1 MRQARRPAATT
12 RVCRYGENERR
23 PMSSPDDVLS
33 DQADSATAPPRAT
46 RREWIGL
53 AVLTLA
59 CLVYAM
65 DLTVLNLA
73 VPRLS
78 EDLRPSSAQLL
89 WIIDIYGFL
98 VSGALIT
105 AGSIGDRI
113 GRRKLLLIGAAW
125 FAIASLLAAF
135 STSPEMLIASRAA
148 MGIAGATIA
157 PSTLS
162 LIFAMF
168 LDPKQRS
175 TAIGMWVAAYSAGG
189 AIGPVFGGIL
199 LEFFWWGSVFLL
211 GVPVMVLLLVL
222 GPRMLPEYRDANAKR
237 LDLLSAAMSL
247 TAILSIVY
255 GLKEMAQDGIAPMP
269 VLAIVIGVAIGS
281 AFVRRQ
287 LTLDDPMIDVRLFRI
302 RALSAS
308 LGTYMLSIFV
318 AVGYFL
324 FIAQY
329 LQLVLGMSPLVAALW
344 SLPSAAGF
352 IVGSVTAPRIIH
364 RYRPSVVMGA
374 GMGIAA
380 VGTALLLG
388 LNGPASLPILVAA
401 SIIISLGF
409 SPVIT
414 LATELIVGSAPP
426 EQAGAATGLS
436 ETSGEL
442 GGALGIAVLG
452 SLGTVVYRSEIAAR
466 MPPGVPPE
474 AADAA
479 RDTLGGAVAVASE
492 LPPDVAAALLAAA
505 RVAFVDGI
513 HIVAAITAV
522 VALAAAIGAAKALWT
537 VPRRAEADDSAETQ
551 AAPA

>member
-1 MRQARRPAATT
+1 
-12 RVCRYGENERR
+12 V
-23 PMSSPDDVLS
+23 S
-33 DQADSATAPPRAT
+33 DQGGNSTPAPKAT

-53 AVLTLA
+53 GVLTLA

-73 VPRLS
+73 IPRLS
-78 EDLRPSSAQLL
+78 ADLKPSSAQLL

-105 AGSIGDRI
+105 AGTLGDRI
-113 GRRKLLLIGAAW
+113 GRRKLLLVGAAW
-125 FAIASLLAAF
+125 FAVASLFAAF

-148 MGIAGATIA
+148 MGLAGATIA

-168 LDPKQRS
+168 LDPKQRT
-175 TAIGMWVAAYSAGG
+175 TAIGMWIAAYSAGS
-189 AIGPVFGGIL
+189 AVGPVLGGIL

-211 GVPVMVLLLVL
+211 GVPVMVLLLIL
-222 GPRMLPEYRDANAKR
+222 GPRMLPEYKDPNAKR
-237 LDLLSAAMSL
+237 LDLRSAAMSL
-247 TAILSIVY
+247 AAILSIIY
-255 GLKEMAQDGIAPMP
+255 GLKEMAQDGVALLP
-269 VLAIVIGVAIGS
+269 VLSILVGLAIGF

-287 LTLDDPMIDVRLFRI
+287 LTLAAPMIDVRLFRN
-302 RALSAS
+302 RAFTAS

-352 IVGSVTAPRIIH
+352 TVGSVIAPRIIH
-364 RYRPSVVMGA
+364 RFRPSIVMGVGLA
-374 GMGIAA
+374 LAA
-380 VGTALLLG
+380 VGTVLLLG
-388 LNGPASLPILVAA
+388 LNGP
-401 SIIISLGF
+401 
-409 SPVIT
+409 
-414 LATELIVGSAPP
+414 ELIVGSAPP
-426 EQAGAATGLS
+426 EQAGAATGMS

-452 SLGTVVYRSEIAAR
+452 SLGTVIYRSEIAAK
-466 MPPGVPPE
+466 MPASVPPE
-474 AADAA
+474 AAEAA

-513 HIVAAITAV
+513 HVVAAITV
-522 VALAAAIGAAKALWT
+522 IVALAAAIGAAKMLWT
-537 VPRRAEADDSAETQ
+537 VPKRAETPEPAETQ